1 MVKLPIDILDTQNY
15 IAASEIVIAK
25 AGWETIAEC
34 ILGHSNLVLIKRPS
48 AKEDS
53 FNIEK
58 VKERKL
64 GISID
69 ENDLV
74 DIDIKK

>member
-1 MVKLPIDILDTQNY
+1 M
-15 IAASEIVIAK
+15 
-25 AGWETIAEC
+25 GTIAEC

-48 AKEDS
+48 AKEYS

-64 GISID
+64 GISIY
-69 ENDLV
+69 ENDLA
-74 DIDIKK
+74 DIDMKK